1 MTFSSLK
8 NYVFLAILLPVLL
21 LVIAACM
28 KKENAPKEPTPS
40 QTRIAFIILDDQT
53 IYQDDFFDFA
63 STTLR
68 EMNEDSYDNKE
79 VQKALIDSFLDH
91 RLLLREALKRG
102 IQIDNKKI
110 GSVLESFSSEKGA
123 QDLKVYSGSY
133 ETDNKKLAELMRQ
146 RLLVEA
152 LISQVATGSIKITE
166 AQVKDYYDK
175 NDKALTQ
182 DYRAHLLH
190 IFTKDKDTA
199 EKAMAELRRGLSFN
213 EVAERYS
220 EGPEKS
226 TGGDLGNVSRNDFP
240 EIFGIAFKLVP
251 GKISDIVKSDYGY
264 HIFLVKQFEK
274 PKKIPY
280 DNVKNSIYLD
290 LYAKEQENKTK
301 ELLDELYKNTKI
313 QRVNDIDLHDFIT
326 K

>member
-1 MTFSSLK
+1 MVFSFTK
-8 NYVFLAILLPVLL
+8 IVFLAFFLPALFVGVSACVKTEETPKINTTEQKRVPVL
-21 LVIAACM
+21 
-28 KKENAPKEPTPS
+28 
-40 QTRIAFIILDDQT
+40 ILDNET
-53 IYQDDFFDFA
+53 VYQDDFFDFA

-68 EMNEDSYDNKE
+68 EMSEDSYDNQE
-79 VQKALIDSFLDH
+79 VKNSLIESFINH
-91 RLLLREALKRG
+91 RLLLREALRRG

-152 LISQVATGSIKITE
+152 LISQVANSSIKINE
-166 AQVKDYYDK
+166 NQVRDYYDK
-175 NDKALTQ
+175 NDKTLTQ

-190 IFTKDKDTA
+190 IFTKNQGIA
-199 EKAMAELRRGLSFN
+199 EKAMAELKRGLSFN

-226 TGGDLGNVSRNDFP
+226 TGGDLGYVSKNDFP
-240 EIFGIAFKLVP
+240 EIFGIAFKLAP

-264 HIFLVKQFEK
+264 HIFLVKKFEK
-274 PKKIPY
+274 PRKMDY
-280 DNVKNSIYLD
+280 DSVKTSIYLD
-290 LYAKEQENKTK
+290 LYAKEQEKKTK

-313 QRVNDIDLHDFIT
+313 DRISDINLHDFT
-326 K
+326 NK